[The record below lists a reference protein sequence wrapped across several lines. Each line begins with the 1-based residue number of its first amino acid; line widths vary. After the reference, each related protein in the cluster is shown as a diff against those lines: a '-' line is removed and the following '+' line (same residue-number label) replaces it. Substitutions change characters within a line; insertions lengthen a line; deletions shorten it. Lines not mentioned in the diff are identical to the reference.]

1 MSNNNSDNSIFFNS
15 TNFNNQEINTNN
27 NNNNNNI
34 FITITN
40 ANSLKDKTKEL
51 ERLLS
56 QYYDKL
62 TINVFTE
69 TCLQLKLSDNYLG
82 RKWVHGLTTAE
93 DRNGGVSICYHAA
106 LGDAT
111 ILNIFDK
118 KLSNRLLPVKFSPPQ
133 HSEFVVVAV
142 YIPAS
147 LQDRD
152 KGVFLS
158 AVLAE
163 TNALKLIYPNLILAG
178 DFNTLLLSE
187 TNNMYHGFTTTEP

>member
-1 MSNNNSDNSIFFNS
+1 MNNNNSDNSNFYNRTNDYNQDFNM
-15 TNFNNQEINTNN
+15 NNN

-34 FITITN
+34 YITITN

-56 QYYDKL
+56 KYYDKL

-69 TCLQLKLSDNYLG
+69 TCLQQKLSDNYIG
-82 RKWVHGLTTAE
+82 RKWVHGVTTAE

-111 ILNIFDK
+111 TLNIFDK

-133 HSEFVVVAV
+133 HPEFVVAAV

-147 LQDRD
+147 LQD
-152 KGVFLS
+152 
-158 AVLAE
+158 
-163 TNALKLIYPNLILAG
+163 LIS
-178 DFNTLLLSE
+178 TVQ
-187 TNNMYHGFTTTEP
+187 